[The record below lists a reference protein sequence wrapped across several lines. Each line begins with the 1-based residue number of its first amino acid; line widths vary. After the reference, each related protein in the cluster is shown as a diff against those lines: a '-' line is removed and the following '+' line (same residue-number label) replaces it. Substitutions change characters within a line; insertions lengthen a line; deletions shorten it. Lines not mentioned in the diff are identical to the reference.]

1 MARTIE
7 YSLLEDRFKMAAGL
21 ATLSQVDGFFFKQAV
36 NNRAALAWSRI
47 KWPELQ
53 TLFEKNVA
61 AVSSPIVADKAVQI
75 DNAVDVN
82 DVFQIFN
89 KNPLTDRSAF
99 LLEFTLIN
107 GYLVLPANSTE
118 SSVFIKGNVV
128 RPEYGKDAGEE
139 SNVPMFLTNY
149 LVAGCLSDFLR
160 GDGKT
165 EAAMQEEN
173 RAEEYLSLE
182 MDRAERVEGQNKI
195 TFNTY
200 PSYSFGVN
208 ILTTV

>member
-1 MARTIE
+1 MRTIDFTA
-7 YSLLEDRFKMAAGL
+7 LEKRFQMAAGL
-21 ATLSQVDGFFFKQAV
+21 PSLTSVDEFFFKQAV
-36 NNRAALAWSRI
+36 NTRADLVWSRI

-53 TLFEKNVA
+53 TLVEKTVA
-61 AVSSPIVADKAVQI
+61 ATTSPIAADKAVQI
-75 DNAVDVN
+75 DNAVDIQ
-82 DVFQIFN
+82 DVFKVYN
-89 KNPLTDRSAF
+89 KNPLTDRSAILIDF
-99 LLEFTLIN
+99 QLIN
-107 GYLVLPANSTE
+107 GYVVLPANSTQ
-118 SSVFIKGNVV
+118 SSIFIMGNLV
-128 RPEYGKDAGEE
+128 RPEYGKDSGEE
-139 SNVPMFLTNY
+139 QNVPMFLMNY

-195 TFNTY
+195 TINTY

>member
-1 MARTIE
+1 
-7 YSLLEDRFKMAAGL
+7 MAAGL
-21 ATLSQVDGFFFKQAV
+21 ATLSQVDGFSFKQAV

-53 TLFEKNVA
+53 TLVEKNVA

-82 DVFQIFN
+82 DVFQVFN

-139 SNVPMFLTNY
+139 QNVPMFLTNY

-165 EAAMQEEN
+165 EAAMQEEQ